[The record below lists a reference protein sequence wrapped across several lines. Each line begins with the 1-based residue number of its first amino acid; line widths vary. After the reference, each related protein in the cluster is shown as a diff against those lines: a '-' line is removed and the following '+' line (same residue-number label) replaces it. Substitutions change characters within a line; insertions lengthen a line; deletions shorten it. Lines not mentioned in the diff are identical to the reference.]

1 MNAVCLPFKTI
12 KAARFGLLFVVLKCR
27 VCEIFRTF
35 RFSRFLH
42 VSFFK
47 SSTFRFAGFKVA
59 DPFHNTVEIEDHL
72 KRHFGESINIS
83 LCMHDI
89 SLLIAYPAFERLSLY
104 ARYTPTNKFSGY
116 FNPLSYG
123 MMICMGTLNSPFQ
136 YQTEGVLLHEV
147 QHLIQEEEDF
157 ARGGNLSQGR
167 KWYLRMA
174 GEVEARNVCIRHS
187 MSSEQRRSSL
197 RTDTQDVPDAE
208 QIIKLL

>member
-1 MNAVCLPFKTI
+1 MSDGMGREFAYL
-12 KAARFGLLFVVLKCR
+12 
-27 VCEIFRTF
+27 
-35 RFSRFLH
+35 
-42 VSFFK
+42 
-47 SSTFRFAGFKVA
+47 SSHATNRYFIPNWG
-59 DPFHNTVEIEDHL
+59 
-72 KRHFGESINIS
+72 
-83 LCMHDI
+83 
-89 SLLIAYPAFERLSLY
+89 SLY

-157 ARGGNLSQGR
+157 ARGGDLSQGR
-167 KWYLRMA
+167 RRYLRMA

-187 MSSEQRRSSL
+187 MSPEHRRSSL

-208 QIIKLL
+208 QIIKFW

>member
-1 MNAVCLPFKTI
+1 MSYIGIIGAKRLDDSDASSGLVEAQKKAVQLLRCSTEMHMI
-12 KAARFGLLFVVLKCR
+12 KQQTGWEMGVDGKWRY
-27 VCEIFRTF
+27 E
-35 RFSRFLH
+35 
-42 VSFFK
+42 
-47 SSTFRFAGFKVA
+47 VA

-72 KRHFGESINIS
+72 KRHFGESINI
-83 LCMHDI
+83 I
-89 SLLIAYPAFERLSLY
+89 
-104 ARYTPTNKFSGY
+104 
-116 FNPLSYG
+116 NPLSYG
-123 MMICMGTLNSPFQ
+123 MMISMGTLNSPFQ

-167 KWYLRMA
+167 RRYLRMA

-208 QIIKLL
+208 QIIVFC

>member
-1 MNAVCLPFKTI
+1 MSYIGIIGAKRLDDSNASSGLIEAQKKAVQLLRCSTDMHMI
-12 KAARFGLLFVVLKCR
+12 KQQTGWEMGVDGKWRY
-27 VCEIFRTF
+27 E
-35 RFSRFLH
+35 
-42 VSFFK
+42 
-47 SSTFRFAGFKVA
+47 VA

-167 KWYLRMA
+167 RWYP
-174 GEVEARNVCIRHS
+174 
-187 MSSEQRRSSL
+187 SSG
-197 RTDTQDVPDAE
+197 
-208 QIIKLL
+208 

>member
-1 MNAVCLPFKTI
+1 MY
-12 KAARFGLLFVVLKCR
+12 ARHQPAHS
-27 VCEIFRTF
+27 IPSFRTAQFIRQIHTDQQVF
-35 RFSRFLH
+35 RVFQ
-42 VSFFK
+42 SF
-47 SSTFRFAGFKVA
+47 
-59 DPFHNTVEIEDHL
+59 E
-72 KRHFGESINIS
+72 
-83 LCMHDI
+83 LC
-89 SLLIAYPAFERLSLY
+89 LLIAYPAFERLSLY
-104 ARYTPTNKFSGY
+104 ARYTPTNEFAGY
-116 FNPLSYG
+116 FNPFSYG

-167 KWYLRMA
+167 RRYLRMA

-208 QIIKLL
+208 QIIVFC